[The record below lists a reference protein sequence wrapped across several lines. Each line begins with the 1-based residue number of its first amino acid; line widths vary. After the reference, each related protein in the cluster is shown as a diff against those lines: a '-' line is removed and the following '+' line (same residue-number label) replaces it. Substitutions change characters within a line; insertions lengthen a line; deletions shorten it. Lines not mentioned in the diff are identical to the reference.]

1 MSIPKIGVGVVA
13 AVLLTAGSMAQAA
26 PITLTLQSQPAHT
39 VGPNSESAPCIIAG
53 THCQNPVNFPYT
65 DFVQAG
71 NISAYDEDS
80 PIYTIDQFPFL
91 SFAVAIDVNTAR
103 EAGEALQLFDVFV
116 DADGAAGAGGFAH
129 IYNFTGP
136 SLIGTVAS
144 NGNGYGDWTL
154 EQIDLTSYAT
164 NALVYF
170 NAVWDGSSSGAESY
184 FIVEREGPP
193 PCSPTDPACNPCLPE
208 DPSCNPTVPEP
219 GAVALMGLGLL
230 GVVGMRRRR
239 Q

>member
-1 MSIPKIGVGVVA
+1 VGVVA
-13 AVLLTAGSMAQAA
+13 AALVTAGSIAQAA
-26 PITLTLQSQPAHT
+26 PITLTLQAQPAQT
-39 VGPNSESAPCIIAG
+39 VGPQSDSAPCIIAG
-53 THCQNPVNFPYT
+53 THCQNPANFPYT

-80 PIYTIDQFPFL
+80 PIYTVDQFPFL
-91 SFAVAIDVNTAR
+91 SFAVAIDVNTTQ
-103 EAGEALQLFDVFV
+103 EQGETLQLFDVFV
-116 DADGAAGAGGFAH
+116 DADGAGGPGGFAH

-136 SLIGTVAS
+136 SIIGTVAS

-154 EQIDLTSYAT
+154 EEIDLTSYAS

-193 PCSPTDPACNPCLPE
+193 CSPTDPNCNPCSPTDPNCNP
-208 DPSCNPTVPEP
+208 DVPEP
-219 GAVALMGLGLL
+219 ATVALTGLGLL
-230 GVVGMRRRR
+230 GVARMRRRR
-239 Q
+239 K